1 MPRSLPPRATAVL
14 LALVLAL
21 LAFRLGAV
29 PLLGPDE
36 PRYTRVAVEMHR
48 TGEWVTPT
56 LQGEPWLEKTPL
68 FYWLAGAA
76 FSVLGETEAAA
87 RIPSVLAALLLV
99 GATALFGARFYGQA
113 AGLHAG
119 FVAGTSLLPF
129 AYGRAASMDML
140 LAATVTVAIGLTG
153 LRLTGVA
160 GRLAIVAAA
169 AAAGLATVAKGPLGL
184 LLPVLVLA
192 GFLLATREWRWLREI
207 LSPSAIAAFA
217 LVAAPWY
224 VAILLDQG
232 RDFLDVFILNHN
244 VERFT
249 STVHNHPGPF
259 WYYLPVLLAGLFP
272 WSGLAVPALARLA
285 PRASRVDLFTLL
297 WLGLPLAFFSLAG
310 SKLPGYILPCI
321 PPLAILMGRAADR
334 LIREDGTPEQ
344 RLSSRIAALVGLGLG
359 ALLAAAPAALFHIR
373 EPLWRSAVP
382 FGAWALVVTF
392 LFSRRVAPD
401 PAGALRLL
409 RVGGAGLL
417 LLLALAAPP
426 ILARRES
433 GARLFAPAMGREVLA
448 WGAWR
453 TAWMAGYFYND
464 GKVRAVEQ
472 ASEIFEA
479 IEAGEALVLA
489 GPSERRRLEAMGS
502 LEVRV
507 LAEGPRD
514 NSLLHLRPRRA
525 PEPRIQSSDAGEGS
539 PEPR

>member
-1 MPRSLPPRATAVL
+1 MSHSLPPRATAVL

-48 TGEWVTPT
+48 AGEWVTPT

-68 FYWLAGAA
+68 FYWLAGAS
-76 FSVLGETEAAA
+76 FSVFGETEAAA
-87 RIPSVLAALLLV
+87 RVPSVLAALLLV
-99 GATALFGARFYGQA
+99 GATALVGARFYGQA

-140 LAATVTVAIGLTG
+140 LAATVTLAIGLAG
-153 LRLTGVA
+153 LRVTGIA

-169 AAAGLATVAKGPLGL
+169 AAAGLATLAKGPLGL
-184 LLPVLVLA
+184 LLPALA
-192 GFLLATREWRWLREI
+192 LGGYLLATREWRFMREI
-207 LSPSAIAAFA
+207 LSPAAIAAFA

-224 VAILLDQG
+224 VAILRDQG
-232 RDFLDVFILNHN
+232 RHFLDVFILNHN

-272 WSGLAVPALARLA
+272 WSGLAVPALVRLA
-285 PRASRVDLFTLL
+285 PRASRVDLLTLL

-310 SKLPGYILPCI
+310 SKLPGYILPCV

-334 LIREDGTPEQ
+334 LIREDGAPEQ
-344 RLSSRIAALVGLGLG
+344 RLSGRIVALIGLLLG
-359 ALLAAAPAALFHIR
+359 ALLAASPAALLHIR

-401 PAGALRLL
+401 PSGALRLL

-464 GKVRAVEQ
+464 GKVRAVER

-479 IEAGEALVLA
+479 VEAGEALVLA

-507 LAEGPRD
+507 LAEGPRE
-514 NSLLHLRPRRA
+514 NVLMHLRPHA
-525 PEPRIQSSDAGEGS
+525 PS
-539 PEPR
+539 PASN